1 VSVLYVVVRRLLEFV
16 VLLSRGDRAKEL
28 EILVLR
34 HELSILRR
42 QVGRPRFEAP
52 DRILLA
58 AFSRMLPRRSW
69 TAFSVRPET
78 LLAWHRGLVAR
89 RWTYPHSRQG
99 RPPIGR
105 DVRELIL
112 RLARENASW
121 GYLRIAGELRKLG
134 IAVSASSVRNILVKA
149 GLPPAPRRDA
159 QSWRSFLRAQGESI
173 LACDFFTVDTVWLRR
188 LYVLAFISIGSRR
201 VEYVAITSKPDTA
214 WMLQQA
220 RNLLMELDDRG
231 RQVRFLIHDR
241 DAKFPRAFDALLS
254 TDGIK
259 VIRTPVRAPNANA
272 HVERWVGTVRRE
284 CLDRLLI
291 VGRRQLEQLL
301 RVYVTHY
308 NAARPHRALGLR
320 PPRLDDPS
328 TQHGRRDAALT
339 AGQPTRSARRPD
351 PRIRTRRSMTI
362 EFLHPTPRRAAEK
375 RSRSSSYANSRL
387 RALTPHASRSSN
399 SGPRRAEPVR
409 EFALRDR
416 PGGDAF
422 DRRDRVI
429 H

>member
-1 VSVLYVVVRRLLEFV
+1 LLVSVLYVVVRRLLEFV

-320 PPRLDDPS
+320 PPDS
-328 TQHGRRDAALT
+328 TIRPPNTAGATPHSLQVNRRDLLGGLIHEYELAA
-339 AGQPTRSARRPD
+339 A
-351 PRIRTRRSMTI
+351 
-362 EFLHPTPRRAAEK
+362 
-375 RSRSSSYANSRL
+375 
-387 RALTPHASRSSN
+387 
-399 SGPRRAEPVR
+399 
-409 EFALRDR
+409 
-416 PGGDAF
+416 
-422 DRRDRVI
+422 
-429 H
+429 